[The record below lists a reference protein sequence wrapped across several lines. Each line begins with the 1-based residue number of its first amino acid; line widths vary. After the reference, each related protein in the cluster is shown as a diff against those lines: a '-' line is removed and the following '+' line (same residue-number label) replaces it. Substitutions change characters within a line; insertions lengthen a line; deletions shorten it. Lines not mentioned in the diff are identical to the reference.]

1 MRLQN
6 RWMLESRKSHTW
18 IVYFSGLVYL
28 SSLMHLTFKPKSASS
43 KKKGEWQIQMMN
55 DFWYLT
61 FTPTPLPGF
70 THEMQL
76 VDSLLSF
83 VSWEIP
89 FSSHGTT
96 LTFMVCTFLV
106 KCKMVRRIDRSIA
119 SHRLWKCLQPL
130 LQMFETYKPYITIY
144 SSQNVKIG

>member
-43 KKKGEWQIQMMN
+43 KKKKANGRSRWWM
-55 DFWYLT
+55 T
-61 FTPTPLPGF
+61 FRTWHSLTPLPGF